1 MMCEISRDVASSFCL
16 LTGGKKCW
24 VMKTRELTRRD
35 AETRRKG
42 PGVGNLVEQ
51 TQQVRLYARK
61 KSTSKSSHVWM
72 NL

>member
-16 LTGGKKCW
+16 LMGGKKCW

-42 PGVGNLVEQ
+42 PGVGNLV
-51 TQQVRLYARK
+51 
-61 KSTSKSSHVWM
+61 
-72 NL
+72 